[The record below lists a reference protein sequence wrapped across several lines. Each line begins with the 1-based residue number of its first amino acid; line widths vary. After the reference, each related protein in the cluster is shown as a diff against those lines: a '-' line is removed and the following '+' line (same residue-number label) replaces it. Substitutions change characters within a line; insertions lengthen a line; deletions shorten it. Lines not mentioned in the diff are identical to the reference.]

1 MWSSGGDDAHNDDAE
16 NADNSALLILS
27 TEGDKPQP
35 PDLLSQDEQW
45 LSNKKTQ
52 KCSVFPFVYMFI
64 VVSFYH
70 IITVLLFYA

>member
-35 PDLLSQDEQW
+35 PDLLSQDEQ
-45 LSNKKTQ
+45 
-52 KCSVFPFVYMFI
+52 
-64 VVSFYH
+64 
-70 IITVLLFYA
+70 